1 MPTSVGGGHGLVI
14 SRRVLLIVG
23 LTVSIVLV
31 VCAFTLLLV
40 LQDGPCGS
48 GSFQCG
54 NSSVCIPQQ
63 SYCDNDPDCPN
74 GEDEEYDKCVDFH
87 GSTFLAPDWYNV
99 LNKTQQQAGLPD
111 VLAGQQETNHTCL
124 LRNFPAKCICEQTN
138 LFCKHMG
145 LANIPEQITP
155 PNTLSRLILANNS
168 IKTIPRFAFSRYTVL
183 EIIHLEQN
191 SIRTIANDV
200 FRHQKLLR
208 FLYLSKNSISGIEPN
223 GFKGLGNVTRL
234 FLDNNEI
241 NDTSLDAL
249 NSLPNLQWLD
259 LSSNYLRL
267 SNHSF
272 SSWIHLRELMLE
284 HNEIQYIE
292 EMTFRN
298 LSSLTYLSLRENKL
312 TRLHPKSFWTLTQL
326 QELDLS
332 HNLLTTIPPRLFAQN
347 IQLTSLS
354 LGFNNILQL
363 PAEVF
368 LPLKHI
374 KSLNLE
380 DIDIQNIDVDMF
392 SSLTNLDF
400 VYFIRFQYC
409 SYVPSVPKCR
419 PNTDGLSSTENLLN
433 RTLIRIILWAI
444 AIFTLIGNSLV
455 LLGRGILKD
464 ENKVPLNFIRSLAV
478 ADMLMGF
485 YLFAIAIQDLQ
496 YREVYRQYSHQ
507 WTSSLGC
514 TFVGVVAMTSTEV
527 SLLLL
532 AFMSMER
539 FLCIASPFGYTK
551 LNQKTAKI
559 SLVLIWG
566 LGLIMAIVP
575 VLYWRQSTHYY
586 GSNGLCFPLHIGES
600 LSLGWQYSAFIFL
613 GVNSLCVLVVICT
626 YVGLF
631 VSIRRTRG
639 QTPLA
644 NPNDMD
650 FVLRFF
656 FIVLTNIMCWAP
668 VYVLR
673 LLVLLKYP
681 VPDEVS
687 IWVVVFV
694 VPINAAID
702 PILYTFTTPKFR
714 RLLAQLFAAT
724 GAGNANNSRRFN
736 STSIKLKADQSYLQP
751 MLSPHHRRMSWD
763 QHLHLTRRISRD
775 TGHATTVVAA
785 DPVALMDGIHD
796 PSVLIE
802 MVSLQSPMA
811 GRRNSL

>member
-1 MPTSVGGGHGLVI
+1 MTRSVLANI
-14 SRRVLLIVG
+14 I
-23 LTVSIVLV
+23 
-31 VCAFTLLLV
+31 F
-40 LQDGPCGS
+40 DGPCGS

-74 GEDEEYDKCVDFH
+74 GEDEEYEKCVDFH

-111 VLAGQQETNHTCL
+111 VLAGQQETNTTCL
-124 LRNFPAKCICEQTN
+124 LRNFPGKCVCEQTN

-145 LANIPEQITP
+145 LAHIPEQITP

-168 IKTIPRFAFSRYTVL
+168 IKAIPRFAFSRYTVL

-208 FLYLSKNSISGIEPN
+208 FLYLSKNSISWIEPN
-223 GFKGLGNVTRL
+223 AFKGLGNVKRL

-267 SNHSF
+267 GNHSF

-332 HNLLTTIPPRLFAQN
+332 RNELTTIPPRLFAQN

-354 LGFNNILQL
+354 LGSNNILQL

-368 LPLKHI
+368 LPLKNI

-409 SYVPSVPKCR
+409 SYVPTVPKCR

-496 YREVYRQYSHQ
+496 YREVYHQYSHQ

-613 GVNSLCVLVVICT
+613 GVNSLWSGYNMYYKAL
-626 YVGLF
+626 
-631 VSIRRTRG
+631 
-639 QTPLA
+639 LA
-644 NPNDMD
+644 NSATSALRLHQRLPQVQLSREFIGKVFIEDSAHYLLYSMIFFYSPPVTWVLLPVFLFALLHISSYSLGLIELLGPNALGVGRMAIGIVEVQSVNLLRTIAFSEIFLFPMLLLSFFSGRSSLMTI
-650 FVLRFF
+650 FVYYRFLTLRYSSRRNPYTRNTFGELRF
-656 FIVLTNIMCWAP
+656 
-668 VYVLR
+668 
-673 LLVLLKYP
+673 LVESYAQKPSCPSIIRNL
-681 VPDEVS
+681 VS
-687 IWVVVFV
+687 
-694 VPINAAID
+694 
-702 PILYTFTTPKFR
+702 
-714 RLLAQLFAAT
+714 
-724 GAGNANNSRRFN
+724 
-736 STSIKLKADQSYLQP
+736 KLVAL
-751 MLSPHHRRMSWD
+751 
-763 QHLHLTRRISRD
+763 ISRL
-775 TGHATTVVAA
+775 AP
-785 DPVALMDGIHD
+785 PVITA
-796 PSVLIE
+796 E
-802 MVSLQSPMA
+802 QQ
-811 GRRNSL
+811 

>member
-1 MPTSVGGGHGLVI
+1 MFCSLIIAH
-14 SRRVLLIVG
+14 LLN
-23 LTVSIVLV
+23 LPKKK
-31 VCAFTLLLV
+31 
-40 LQDGPCGS
+40 DGPCGS

-74 GEDEEYDKCVDFH
+74 GEDEEYDKCGTLAH
-87 GSTFLAPDWYNV
+87 SGSFSQSRSHLNNEASHYIDDKEKEKGQPTTHSNESSPLPLSLCV
-99 LNKTQQQAGLPD
+99 L
-111 VLAGQQETNHTCL
+111 
-124 LRNFPAKCICEQTN
+124 CIIQ
-138 LFCKHMG
+138 HMG

-208 FLYLSKNSISGIEPN
+208 FLYLSKNSINGIEPN

-284 HNEIQYIE
+284 HNGIQYIE

-298 LSSLTYLSLRENKL
+298 LSSLTY
-312 TRLHPKSFWTLTQL
+312 
-326 QELDLS
+326 LDLS

-368 LPLKHI
+368 LPLKNI

-409 SYVPSVPKCR
+409 SYVPTVPKCR

-724 GAGNANNSRRFN
+724 GAGSANNSRRFN

-775 TGHATTVVAA
+775 TSHATTVVAA